1 MPARALAC
9 VTLCAGVLVAVLL
22 LLAFSVPTA
31 ALLAEPN
38 LRSLDITLCL
48 LHYENVELLE
58 TNLANYARLAPRL
71 RERLR
76 LLVVDDGSSCVGD
89 VTRALERVREHL
101 KISAWRIGVDVPW
114 NMTEANNLALR
125 ETETEWALRCDLD
138 VVFEQRALEDIL
150 FRFAPE
156 AGCLYDFQCV
166 VRHKDAREERADPH
180 PNVWM
185 FRRTDYFAVGGY
197 DEYFSGHYGYED
209 IEFHKRARKK
219 LRRVRAPVACTLL
232 GDRRTPRLD
241 RRTTIN
247 AAKLREVEDR
257 RRPVEQFTHSDSYT
271 RLF

>member
-1 MPARALAC
+1 MTFPE
-9 VTLCAGVLVAVLL
+9 TL
-22 LLAFSVPTA
+22 
-31 ALLAEPN
+31 
-38 LRSLDITLCL
+38 D
-48 LHYENVELLE
+48 
-58 TNLANYARLAPRL
+58 
-71 RERLR
+71 
-76 LLVVDDGSSCVGD
+76 
-89 VTRALERVREHL
+89 ALERVREHL

-114 NMTEANNLALR
+114 NMPEANNLAVR
-125 ETETEWALRCDLD
+125 ETKTEWALRCDLD

-166 VRHKDAREERADPH
+166 VRHKDAREERTDPH
-180 PNVWM
+180 PNVWL
-185 FRRTDYFAVGGY
+185 FRRTDYFTVGGY